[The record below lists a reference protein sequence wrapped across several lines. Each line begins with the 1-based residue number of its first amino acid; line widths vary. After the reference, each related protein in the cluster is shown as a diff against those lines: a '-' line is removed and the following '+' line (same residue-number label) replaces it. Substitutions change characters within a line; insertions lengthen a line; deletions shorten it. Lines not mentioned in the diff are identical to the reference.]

1 MIEETANLL
10 TSFGGTAGALVIF
23 AIWTNKKFSHVEK
36 QISYIKG
43 KLGIDE

>member
-1 MIEETANLL
+1 MLEELPNLL

-23 AIWTNKKFSHVEK
+23 AIWTNRKFNSVEK

>member
-1 MIEETANLL
+1 MIEEILSA
-10 TSFGGTAGALVIF
+10 FGGSAGALVIF